1 MEPSAAPV
9 EDCPLLAD
17 RTRIG
22 RTRSLAGGVVTTIR
36 LSRALVDTGRSVD
49 LDGLD
54 RIIGLLC
61 AKALDLAPE
70 QGRELVPE
78 LSAMLRE
85 IDGLAAALTAAMAPS
100 DR

>member
-1 MEPSAAPV
+1 MEPHADPL
-9 EDCPLLAD
+9 EDMPMLAD

-36 LSRALVDTGRSVD
+36 LSRALIDTGRPVD
-49 LDGLD
+49 LAGLD
-54 RIIGLLC
+54 RIVGLLC
-61 AKALDLAPE
+61 AKALDLQPE

-85 IDGLAAALTAAMAPS
+85 IDGLSAALTAAMAPS
-100 DR
+100 ES

>member
-1 MEPSAAPV
+1 MEPSAGLA
-9 EDCPLLAD
+9 EDSHLLAD

-22 RTRSLAGGVVTTIR
+22 RTRSLAGGVATTIR

-49 LDGLD
+49 LAGLD

-61 AKALDLAPE
+61 AKALDLQPE
-70 QGRELVPE
+70 QGRELIPE

-85 IDGLAAALTAAMAPS
+85 IDGLSAALTAAMAPL
-100 DR
+100 DP

>member
-1 MEPSAAPV
+1 MEPSAALAEV
-9 EDCPLLAD
+9 SPLLAD

-22 RTRSLAGGVVTTIR
+22 RTRSLAGGIATTIR

-49 LDGLD
+49 LAGLD
-54 RIIGLLC
+54 RVVGLLC
-61 AKALDLAPE
+61 AKALDLQPE

-85 IDGLAAALTAAMAPS
+85 IDGLTAALTAVMAPS
-100 DR
+100 DP